1 MVAISKIIPFFLMIL
16 ILTAVQLE
24 AANLS
29 RESAALIATG
39 KWLGLIDAGN
49 YTESRDKA
57 AESFRKAVTPEQWR
71 QSLQTVREPLGK
83 LFLRRVKTKTY
94 TTSLPGLPDGEYV
107 VIEFD
112 TFFEYK
118 QSAIE
123 TVTSVLERD
132 GQWKVIGY
140 SLN

>member
-16 ILTAVQLE
+16 ILTAVPLE